1 LYDERSRAAHGS
13 PLKKKD
19 AYQRSIELLRR
30 TLVKMIEQRHVPT
43 ADELEKLLFEAG
55 RLGEPYLSES
65 IDLHFISALV
75 HGRRDAEA

>member
-1 LYDERSRAAHGS
+1 
-13 PLKKKD
+13 
-19 AYQRSIELLRR
+19 
-30 TLVKMIEQRHVPT
+30 MIEQRHVPT